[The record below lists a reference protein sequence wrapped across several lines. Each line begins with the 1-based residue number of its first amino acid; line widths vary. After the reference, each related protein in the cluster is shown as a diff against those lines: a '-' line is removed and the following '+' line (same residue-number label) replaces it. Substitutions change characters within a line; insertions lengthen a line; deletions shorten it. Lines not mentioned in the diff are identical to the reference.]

1 MRTKWN
7 MLLTMAAALSSVVA
21 FGQKFDQDRME
32 RDIAVAENVL
42 VTLIKQQF
50 TNQRMFF
57 PLQVNGSYQNGY
69 GVTFALPADYTTP
82 IAFQYM
88 NGGDAVTIGYQGG
101 RTMNVFSSDGSRI
114 APSGEPLKR
123 ERETAVMSLE
133 DKAEA
138 KATIDMDSIR
148 DASNQKVIDAA
159 KTFLLDYGDL
169 IAQLAPNERVVVTNQ
184 GNQPRAWVN
193 QFFSTPKRRHLSV
206 EALKSDLAQ
215 LREGKITRQ
224 QAADRIKIINTE
236 SVEEVAPDLELL
248 SSIFTRLY
256 SEDISKTYFVG
267 DNVTF
272 ERLKDFGAIYYMTM
286 YSSIELGDYSRR
298 YVMPTV
304 GLMDVDQATKDKK
317 VTELYPKFEAD
328 LKENIIEYGRTV
340 KSLRDDEVLVFQVTL
355 GKCPRCSV
363 PSTLE
368 VSIKGSALRDYSSG
382 KSDKAATL
390 SKFSIRKGSA
400 Q

>member
-1 MRTKWN
+1 M
-7 MLLTMAAALSSVVA
+7 
-21 FGQKFDQDRME
+21 
-32 RDIAVAENVL
+32 
-42 VTLIKQQF
+42 
-50 TNQRMFF
+50 
-57 PLQVNGSYQNGY
+57 
-69 GVTFALPADYTTP
+69 
-82 IAFQYM
+82 
-88 NGGDAVTIGYQGG
+88 
-101 RTMNVFSSDGSRI
+101 
-114 APSGEPLKR
+114 
-123 ERETAVMSLE
+123 
-133 DKAEA
+133 
-138 KATIDMDSIR
+138 
-148 DASNQKVIDAA
+148 
-159 KTFLLDYGDL
+159 
-169 IAQLAPNERVVVTNQ
+169 
-184 GNQPRAWVN
+184 
-193 QFFSTPKRRHLSV
+193 

-355 GKCPRCSV
+355 GKCPGCSV